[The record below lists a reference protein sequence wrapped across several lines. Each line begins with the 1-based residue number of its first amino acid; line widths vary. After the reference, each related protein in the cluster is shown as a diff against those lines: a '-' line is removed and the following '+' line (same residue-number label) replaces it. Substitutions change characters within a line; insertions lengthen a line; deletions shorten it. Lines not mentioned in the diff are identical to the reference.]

1 MTYQQTYQEWLDH
14 LDENDPLRKQLVD
27 IKDDEVNILGIFH
40 HLENIKDKL

>member
-1 MTYQQTYQEWLDH
+1 MNYSVVY
-14 LDENDPLRKQLVD
+14 D